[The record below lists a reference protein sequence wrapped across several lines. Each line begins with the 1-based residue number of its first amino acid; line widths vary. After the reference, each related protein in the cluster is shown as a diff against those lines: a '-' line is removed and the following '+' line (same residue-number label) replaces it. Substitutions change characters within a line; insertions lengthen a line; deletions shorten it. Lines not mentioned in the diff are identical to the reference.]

1 MPFKR
6 CWSSAFP
13 PSALDDEVT
22 EADEVYIN
30 AGEKG
35 RRHADPTDP
44 PRRRAN
50 KQRGH
55 GTWENDRLPVAGV
68 VGRTSGQVR
77 LQVLEHSTNAELR
90 SLGEAASTPGSVFNT
105 DEWRGYNWVE
115 ASGRAH
121 KTVCHAPGV
130 REWARD
136 DDDDGVREVHV
147 NTIEG
152 LWTGLRNFVRP
163 FRGISK
169 QYLSQY
175 LAVFEW
181 AHNLKKAIP
190 DLLRMMIW
198 SFTSKPT

>member
-1 MPFKR
+1 
-6 CWSSAFP
+6 
-13 PSALDDEVT
+13 VT

-35 RRHADPTDP
+35 RRHADPADP

-55 GTWENDRLPVAGV
+55 GTWDNDRVPVAGI

-77 LQVLEHSTNAELR
+77 VQVLEHSSNVELR
-90 SLGEAASTPGSVFNT
+90 CLGEVASGPGTVVNT
-105 DEWRGYNWVE
+105 DEWRGYAWVTE
-115 ASGRAH
+115 SGRTH
-121 KTVCHAPGV
+121 KTVCHAPEA

-136 DDDDGVREVHV
+136 DDGDGVREVHV

-152 LWTGLRNFVRP
+152 LWTGLRNFIRP

-169 QYLSQY
+169 WYLAQYV
-175 LAVFEW
+175 AVFEW
-181 AHNLKKAIP
+181 AHNLKEVKP
-190 DLLRMMIW
+190 NLVRMMLR
-198 SFTSKPT
+198 SFTSKAI